1 MIKEKILKKVE
12 NKLITTILE
21 DRKPEP
27 RGLGYHFEA
36 TSAKWKV
43 FVRFNKQAFYG
54 GVYKTEE
61 EAQEAVIELR
71 EFLHEVERKSY
82 LLGRD

>member
-12 NKLITTILE
+12 NRLIAAILE

-27 RGLGYHFEA
+27 RGLGYHFA
-36 TSAKWKV
+36 DAKWKV
-43 FVRFNKQAFYG
+43 LMRFNNQVFYG
-54 GVYKTEE
+54 GMYKTEE
-61 EAQEAVIELR
+61 EAQEAVTELR
-71 EFLHEVERKSY
+71 EFLHEVKRKSY